1 MSTESESSQP
11 WNGDYNLRGS
21 SLTFTNVNNVPF
33 VYHLC
38 LIDFPSSYAWMGDG
52 SPFNSNGITQID
64 NPGTFNYNP
73 DEQYFAINRTLVFYE
88 NSYYYCLQDTTGDFN
103 NDCWLFAGANSYQL
117 NYTFQDMGD
126 GWPQSDSSSY
136 TLTYNLPLFT
146 TTADYN
152 PADGPIV
159 SVAITNYT
167 NSNAIA
173 GDPNK
178 GRPPIVNLPMRAN
191 PGVPEFVVYNSLTQP
206 DQNFVIVGVNTG
218 ADAGFA
224 NSFGITASGVTS
236 DGVAVFNAALKANNK
251 TNPVAAIGCLVMQP
265 PLMLANFGVTIGS
278 NDTVY
283 DGPNPL
289 SSCAHYIQI

>member
-21 SLTFTNVNNVPF
+21 SLTFTNVNDVPF

-38 LIDFPSSYAWMGDG
+38 LIDFPSSYSWMGDG
-52 SPFNSNGITQID
+52 SPFSSNGIVQID
-64 NPGTFNYNP
+64 NPGTYNYNP
-73 DEQYFAINRTLVFYE
+73 DEQYLAINRTLVYYE

-103 NDCWLFAGANSYQL
+103 PSCWLFAGANSYQL
-117 NYTFQDMGD
+117 NYIFQDMGD
-126 GWPQSDSSSY
+126 NWPQSDSSSY
-136 TLTYNLPLFT
+136 IITYNLPLFT
-146 TTADYN
+146 TDANYN
-152 PADGPIV
+152 PANGPIV
-159 SVAITNYT
+159 SVGITNYS
-167 NSNAIA
+167 NPNAIT

-178 GRPPIVNLPMRAN
+178 GRPPIVNLPMRTN
-191 PGVPEFVVYNSLTQP
+191 PGTPEIVVYNSLTQP
-206 DQNFVIVGVNTG
+206 DMNFVIVCVNTG

-224 NSFGITASGVTS
+224 NSFSVNSSGVTPN
-236 DGVAVFNAALKANNK
+236 GETVFNAALSPKNK
-251 TNPVAAIGCLVMQP
+251 TTPVAAVGCLVMQIP
-265 PLMLANFGVTIGS
+265 PMAASFGVTIGS